1 MAPSTKYA
9 KCGNIHI
16 AYQVIGDGPIDL
28 VFVPGLASHLEFQW
42 EEPTQARF
50 FRRLAAFCRLIRF
63 DKRGVGLSDR
73 LDKMPTLEERMEDV
87 RAVMDE
93 VGSMRAA
100 LLGLSEGGPL
110 SLLFSATY
118 PDRTI
123 ALILWNTYA
132 KLLWA
137 EDYKIGVPIELIS
150 NFNQRL
156 EQSWGRQGKYMKVFC
171 PSFIDDLQFR
181 AWWEQFE
188 RLALS
193 PGAALEALLLNE
205 KIDVRELLS
214 LIRVPTLVINNVDDQ
229 AIPNPMIKYL
239 TERIPHAKYVEV
251 PGVDHFAWRE
261 RDGVTSEI
269 EKFLTG
275 KRSYTDVDRQLA
287 TVLFTDIVRSTEQAV
302 DLGDQTWR
310 NLLDRH
316 DKILRQN
323 IERFRGEIIDTAGDG
338 MLASFDGPARAIHCA
353 CTLIEEI
360 PAIGINIRI
369 GIHTG
374 EVEVRKT
381 GIAGVAV
388 HIGAR
393 IAALAGENEILV
405 SNTVKDL
412 VVGSG
417 ISFSDRGWHE
427 LKGLP
432 EKWHLLS
439 VNCE

>member
-28 VFVPGLASHLEFQW
+28 VFVPGFASHLEFQW

-50 FRRLAAFCRLIRF
+50 FKRLSTFCRLIRF

-73 LDKMPTLEERMEDV
+73 IDKMPTLEERMEDV

-110 SLLFSATY
+110 SLLFSAIY

-137 EDYKIGVPIELIS
+137 EDYKIGVPIELVS

-181 AWWEQFE
+181 SWWEQFE
-188 RLALS
+188 RLSHS

-205 KIDVRELLS
+205 KIDVRELLP

-229 AIPNPMIKYL
+229 VTPNPMLKYL
-239 TERIPHAKYVEV
+239 SERIQNAKYVEV
-251 PGVDHFAWRE
+251 PGIDHFAWRE

-275 KRSYTDVDRQLA
+275 KRSYTDIDRQLA

-310 NLLDRH
+310 NVLDRH